1 MDRDTPTFNL
11 KAVVQETGI
20 KPDTLRAW
28 ERRYG
33 LPEPD
38 RSSGGH
44 RLYSQRDI
52 DTLLWLMARQDE
64 GLTISRAVDL
74 WRGIEN
80 EGRDPLRVPEY
91 SLTSNPML
99 SMQGE
104 EVRSIR
110 KGWVDS
116 CLAFDERSAERA
128 LAQAFAVYPV
138 ETVCLEVLQK
148 GLQMIG
154 DGWYEGTVSVQQE
167 HFASALAMRRV
178 DAMLGASPLPTRTGR
193 ILMACPP
200 GEEHVFGQALLQ
212 LLLRRRGWET
222 IYLGSNVPLERLESS
237 VEMVRP
243 HLVILTA
250 QRLQTAASLKDMAE
264 LLHNKGVSVGFGGR
278 IFTELESLRDR
289 IPGHF
294 LGETIKGALDRIQ
307 DLVPMSPPLPA
318 PKPVSPV
325 YRSALSDFQINLLP
339 INARVSQLM
348 HADHITPSQLSSA
361 NLNLAQNVV
370 SALKLGSIE
379 LIGVDIEWTKG
390 LLNNHRMSHVTLA
403 HYLKA
408 YAQAAAEYLSQEGQ
422 PIVAWLENAGLAL
435 ATDNGISFNGHDKGN
450 VSGSKNGLHT

>member
-1 MDRDTPTFNL
+1 
-11 KAVVQETGI
+11 
-20 KPDTLRAW
+20 
-28 ERRYG
+28 
-33 LPEPD
+33 
-38 RSSGGH
+38 
-44 RLYSQRDI
+44 
-52 DTLLWLMARQDE
+52 
-64 GLTISRAVDL
+64 
-74 WRGIEN
+74 
-80 EGRDPLRVPEY
+80 
-91 SLTSNPML
+91 
-99 SMQGE
+99 
-104 EVRSIR
+104 
-110 KGWVDS
+110 
-116 CLAFDERSAERA
+116 
-128 LAQAFAVYPV
+128 
-138 ETVCLEVLQK
+138 
-148 GLQMIG
+148 
-154 DGWYEGTVSVQQE
+154 
-167 HFASALAMRRV
+167 
-178 DAMLGASPLPTRTGR
+178 
-193 ILMACPP
+193 
-200 GEEHVFGQALLQ
+200 
-212 LLLRRRGWET
+212 
-222 IYLGSNVPLERLESS
+222 
-237 VEMVRP
+237 MVRP
-243 HLVILTA
+243 HLVIITA